1 METTL
6 VQIVQWL
13 HILTGITWFGG
24 YIFMTFAVW
33 PVLLLRPVPEAQSFF
48 NDLAQPVSKLMMLS
62 GTLVLL
68 LGILRG
74 TVFGIIRSFEV
85 LFNTSYGLTW
95 LAALVL
101 TLILTVHGAVSS
113 KNTDEKVWNGNQL
126 RPEAARYLR
135 NNNIFALVLFG
146 AVLAC
151 MVLMRFGM

>member
-1 METTL
+1 MSTTL
-6 VQIVQWL
+6 VQVVQWL
-13 HILTGITWFGG
+13 HILSGITWFGG

-33 PVLLLRPVPEAQSFF
+33 PILLRRPVPEARSFLTE
-48 NDLAQPVSKLMMLS
+48 LAQPVSKLMMVS

-74 TVFGIIRSFEV
+74 TVFGIIRSFDV
-85 LFNTSYGLTW
+85 LFTTSYGLTW

-101 TLILTVHGAVSS
+101 TIILTVHGAISS
-113 KNTDEKVWNGNQL
+113 KNMEERIWEGDHL
-126 RPEAARYLR
+126 RPDAARYLR
-135 NNNIFALVLFG
+135 NTNVFALICFG

>member
-13 HILTGITWFGG
+13 HILFGITWFGG

-33 PVLLLRPVPEAQSFF
+33 PTLLRRPVPEAKAFF
-48 NDLAQPVSKLMMLS
+48 NDLAQPVSKLMMVS
-62 GTLVLL
+62 GTAVLL

-85 LFNTSYGLTW
+85 LFNTTYGLTW
-95 LAALVL
+95 LVAL
-101 TLILTVHGAVSS
+101 TLTMILTVHGAVSS
-113 KNTDEKVWNGNQL
+113 KQYETRIWDGHQL
-126 RPEAARYLR
+126 RPEATHYLR
-135 NNNIFALVLFG
+135 DNNVFALVLFG

>member
-13 HILTGITWFGG
+13 HILFGITWFGG
-24 YIFMTFAVW
+24 YIFMTFGVW
-33 PVLLLRPVPEAQSFF
+33 PTLLHRPVLEAKAFYT
-48 NDLAQPVSKLMMLS
+48 DLAQPVGKLMMVS
-62 GTLVLL
+62 GSAVLI
-68 LGILRG
+68 LGVLRG

-85 LFNTSYGLTW
+85 LFNTPYGLTW

-113 KNTDEKVWNGNQL
+113 KDTDIKVWDGDQL
-126 RPEAARYLR
+126 RPQAARYLR
-135 NNNIFALVLFG
+135 NNNVFALVLFG

>member
-13 HILTGITWFGG
+13 HVLSGITWFGG

-33 PVLLLRPVPEAQSFF
+33 PVLLRRPVPEARSFF
-48 NDLAQPVSKLMMLS
+48 TDFTKPVGSLMMVS

-74 TVFGIIRSFEV
+74 TVFGIIRSTEV

-113 KNTDEKVWNGNQL
+113 KNMEERIWEGDHL
-126 RPEAARYLR
+126 RPDAARYLR
-135 NNNIFALVLFG
+135 NTNVLALVLF
-146 AVLAC
+146 AVVLAC

>member
-13 HILTGITWFGG
+13 HILASITWFGG
-24 YIFMTFAVW
+24 YIFMAVTVW
-33 PVLLLRPVPEAQSFF
+33 PTLLRRPVTEARSFF
-48 NDLAQPVSKLMMLS
+48 NDLAKPVSNLMMIS

-74 TVFGIIRSFEV
+74 TVFGIIRSFAV
-85 LFNTSYGLTW
+85 LFNTPYGQTW

-101 TLILTVHGAVSS
+101 TFILTVHGAVYS
-113 KNTDEKVWNGNQL
+113 KNMDERVWEGDHL
-126 RPEAARYLR
+126 RPDAARYLR
-135 NNNIFALVLFG
+135 NNNVFALVIFG

>member
-6 VQIVQWL
+6 VQLVQWL
-13 HILTGITWFGG
+13 HILAGITWFGG

-33 PVLLLRPVPEAQSFF
+33 PTLLHRPVPEARAFL
-48 NDLAQPVSKLMMLS
+48 DALVQPTSRLMMIS
-62 GTLVLL
+62 GSLVLL

-85 LFNTSYGLTW
+85 LFNTLYGQTW

-101 TLILTVHGAVSS
+101 TLILNVHGAISS
-113 KNTDEKVWNGNQL
+113 KNMDVRLWEGDHL
-126 RPEAARYLR
+126 RPDAARYLR
-135 NNNIFALVLFG
+135 NNNIFALVLFSV
-146 AVLAC
+146 VLAC